1 MPAALLRQIES
12 GDVACP
18 AGQAVGDASVLCR
31 VDGDLIDGHVNP
43 SSIERFCT
51 GSYTRCPIWRHARDV
66 EREQRRLVSANGRHG

>member
-51 GSYTRCPIWRHARDV
+51 GGYMRCPVWRDAREAEWRARD
-66 EREQRRLVSANGRHG
+66 G